1 MRASTALVDI
11 TPHGTFYMEG
21 YANDVRR
28 QPALGVHDTPYAV
41 LLLVEVGSTRVL
53 FVSLDV
59 CIVSDDGSRLLREG
73 LSACLGIPEDHIV
86 ISAIHSHACA
96 NGFEGESS
104 IIGVHSHGY
113 VEMASGRVIEAATG
127 LEAALVEVTPE
138 LMTTHVRGWYSNRND
153 SERPFDDAVHVLRL
167 RAEDGSV
174 AGAMLNFNC
183 HATVVGPFNRYL
195 TPDVIGGVR
204 ARVADWVGCV
214 PYTFTG
220 ASADLGNRQFRQG
233 NDFAELERVSCG
245 IASAIMS
252 CGEKFRPVELVEP
265 GIATFEHRTSYNNEN
280 FFPQYRA
287 QLEEVTAK
295 LADETTSFD
304 ERKLADTERQLLES
318 QLTIHEVDFTIRM
331 RTLDFGDVVF
341 VTFPGELASDLGVR
355 MKGAFGERTA
365 IVIGYA
371 NDYQGYFVP
380 EYDFGGTSYESYVTK
395 MPRGG
400 IEKVLDEYEE
410 SL

>member
-1 MRASTALVDI
+1 MRAATALADI

-28 QPALGVHDTPYAV
+28 QPALGVHDAPCAV
-41 LLLVEVGSTRVL
+41 LLLLEVGEVRVL

-59 CIVSDDGSRLLREG
+59 CIVSAEGSRLLREG
-73 LSACLGIPEDHIV
+73 LAACLGLPEENIV
-86 ISAIHSHACA
+86 ISAIHSHSCP
-96 NGFEGESS
+96 NGFEGEGG
-104 IIGVHSHGY
+104 IVGVHSHGY

-127 LEAALVEVTPE
+127 LEGALVEVTPE
-138 LMTTHVRGWYSNRND
+138 LASLHVRGWYSNRND
-153 SERPFDDAVHVLRL
+153 RERPFDDSVHVLRL
-167 RAEDGSV
+167 RAEDGTV

-195 TPDVIGGVR
+195 TTDVMGGVR

-220 ASADLGNRQFRQG
+220 ASADLGNRQFRRG

-245 IASAIMS
+245 IASAIMEGS
-252 CGEKFRPVELVEP
+252 EFAPVELVEP
-265 GIATFEHRTSYNNEN
+265 GISSFSRRVSYNNEDY
-280 FFPQYRA
+280 FDQYRA
-287 QLEEVTAK
+287 QLADVTAV
-295 LADETTSFD
+295 LADPETGFD
-304 ERKLADTERQLLES
+304 ERKLADTERQLLET
-318 QLTIHEVDFTIRM
+318 QLSIHDVDFTIEM
-331 RTLDFGDVVF
+331 RTIDFGGVVF

-355 MKGAFGERTA
+355 VKEAFGDRVA

-380 EYDFGGTSYESYVTK
+380 EGDFGGTSYESYVTK

-400 IEKVLDEYEE
+400 IERVLDEYEE

>member
-41 LLLVEVGSTRVL
+41 LLLLEVGATRIL

-59 CIVSDDGSRLLREG
+59 CIVSADGSRLLREG
-73 LSACLGIPEDHIV
+73 LAACLGIPEERIV

-96 NGFEGESS
+96 NGFEGSS
-104 IIGVHSHGY
+104 GIVGMRTYGY

-127 LEAALVEVTPE
+127 LADALVEVTPE
-138 LMTTHVRGWYSNRND
+138 LATVHVRGWYSNRND
-153 SERPFDDAVHVLRL
+153 RERPFDDTAHVLRFV
-167 RAEDGSV
+167 AEDRRV
-174 AGAMLNFNC
+174 AAAMLNFNC

-204 ARVADWVGCV
+204 SRLAEWVGCT

-220 ASADLGNRQFRQG
+220 ASADLGNRQFRRG

-245 IASAIMS
+245 IASTIMD
-252 CGEKFRPVELVEP
+252 GAEFAPVELVEP
-265 GIATFEHRTSYNNEN
+265 GVFSFERRVSYNNEDY
-280 FFPQYRA
+280 FAQYRA
-287 QLEEVTAK
+287 QLEEVAAV
-295 LADETTSFD
+295 LVDPETGFD
-304 ERKLADTERQLLES
+304 ERKLADTERQLLEQ
-318 QLTIHEVDFTIRM
+318 QLTIHQVDFTIAM
-331 RTLDFGDVVF
+331 RTIDFGGVVF
-341 VTFPGELASDLGVR
+341 VAFPGELASDLGQRVKA
-355 MKGAFGERTA
+355 MFGGRTA

-380 EYDFGGTSYESYVTK
+380 ERDFGGTSYESYVTK

-400 IEKVLDEYEE
+400 IERVLDEYEE

>member
-1 MRASTALVDI
+1 MRAATALADI

-28 QPALGVHDTPYAV
+28 QPALGVHDAPCAV
-41 LLLVEVGSTRVL
+41 LLLLEVGEVRVL

-59 CIVSDDGSRLLREG
+59 CIVSAEGSRLLREG
-73 LSACLGIPEDHIV
+73 LSSCLGLPEENIV
-86 ISAIHSHACA
+86 ISAIHSHSCP
-96 NGFEGESS
+96 NGFEGEGG
-104 IIGVHSHGY
+104 IVGVHSHGY

-127 LEAALVEVTPE
+127 LEGALVEVTPE
-138 LMTTHVRGWYSNRND
+138 LASLHVRGWYSNRND
-153 SERPFDDAVHVLRL
+153 RERPFDDSVHVLRL
-167 RAEDGSV
+167 RAEDGTV

-195 TPDVIGGVR
+195 TTDVMGGVR

-220 ASADLGNRQFRQG
+220 ASADLGNRQFRRG

-245 IASAIMS
+245 IASAIME
-252 CGEKFRPVELVEP
+252 GAEFAPVELVEP
-265 GIATFEHRTSYNNEN
+265 GISSFSRRVSYNNEDY
-280 FFPQYRA
+280 FDQYRA
-287 QLEEVTAK
+287 QLADVTAV
-295 LADETTSFD
+295 LDDPETGFD

-318 QLTIHEVDFTIRM
+318 QLSIHDVDFTIKM
-331 RTLDFGDVVF
+331 RTIDFGGVVF

-355 MKGAFGERTA
+355 VKEAFGDRVA

-380 EYDFGGTSYESYVTK
+380 EGDFGGTSYESYVTK

-400 IEKVLDEYEE
+400 IERVLDEYEE